1 MSDQTSRK
9 LSKSVGVVKNG
20 PRSHMKRFPGA
31 KLRVVCVLLKI
42 MMAVDLNTHSLVQ
55 ELLMI
60 TQTSECIK
68 CLFIG

>member
-42 MMAVDLNTHSLVQ
+42 MMAVDLNTHIV
-55 ELLMI
+55 
-60 TQTSECIK
+60 
-68 CLFIG
+68 